1 MNTGIY
7 AGLCGVLLV
16 LLYLRISQRRLVTK
30 IGLGSGG
37 DADLERRIRAHGNF
51 IESVP
56 MALLLLFLFEHAGA
70 DPIYIHT
77 FGILLVI
84 SRVCHNGDVNLTCLW
99 VIEDGRPRHRPVL
112 WRNRHGASDRRAFDC
127 VTG

>member
-1 MNTGIY
+1 MITGLY

-16 LLYLRISQRRLVTK
+16 ILYLRISQRRLTSK

-56 MALLLLFLFEHAGA
+56 IALVLLFLFEHAGA
-70 DPIYIHT
+70 EPMYVHA
-77 FGILLVI
+77 FGIVLVL
-84 SRVCHNGDVNLTCLW
+84 SRMAHAQGLSKSA
-99 VIEDGRPRHRPVL
+99 GRSIGRFYGSIGTVL
-112 WRNRHGASDRRAFDC
+112 VVAGLSVSVLVKALY
-127 VTG
+127 

>member
-1 MNTGIY
+1 LITGLY

-16 LLYLRISQRRLVTK
+16 ILYLRISQRRLTSK

-56 MALLLLFLFEHAGA
+56 IALVLLFLFEHAGA
-70 DPIYIHT
+70 EPMYVHA
-77 FGILLVI
+77 FGIVLVL
-84 SRVCHNGDVNLTCLW
+84 SRMAHAQGLSKSA
-99 VIEDGRPRHRPVL
+99 GRSIGRFYGSIGTVL
-112 WRNRHGASDRRAFDC
+112 VVAGLSVSVLVKALY
-127 VTG
+127 

>member
-1 MNTGIY
+1 MITGLY

-16 LLYLRISQRRLVTK
+16 ILYLRISQRRLTSK

-56 MALLLLFLFEHAGA
+56 IALVLLFLFEHAGA
-70 DPIYIHT
+70 EPMYVHA
-77 FGILLVI
+77 FGIVLVL
-84 SRVCHNGDVNLTCLW
+84 SRMAHAQGLSKSA
-99 VIEDGRPRHRPVL
+99 GRSIGRFYGSIGTVL
-112 WRNRHGASDRRAFDC
+112 VVAGLSVAVLAKALF
-127 VTG
+127 